1 MRRAGTWAI
10 IILVVG
16 GGLVAI
22 VGLIGAIMPAEDVA
36 VAQIFVPHPPES
48 VWLVITNYGQMSSW
62 NPQYVQSEL
71 LPPATNGHPRWRA
84 VLGQGYTVT
93 FEQTEADPPKRL
105 VNTIVD
111 QSLPFGGTITFSL
124 TPIDQGTALTL
135 TSRGEIHNPFIRFLA
150 FFVFKHKP
158 LVERAV
164 ASLKS
169 RVR

>member
-1 MRRAGTWAI
+1 MRKAGTWAI
-10 IILVVG
+10 IVLVVG

-22 VGLIGAIMPAEDVA
+22 VGFIGALMPEEDVA
-36 VAQIFVPHPPES
+36 VAQIFVPHPPEA
-48 VWLVITNYGQMSSW
+48 VWLVITNYGQLSSW
-62 NPQYVQSEL
+62 NPQYVRSEL
-71 LPPATNGHPRWRA
+71 LPPATNGRPRWRA
-84 VLGQGYTVT
+84 VVAQGYTVT

-111 QSLPFGGTITFSL
+111 QNLPFGGTITFSL
-124 TPIDQGTALTL
+124 TPLDQGTALTL
-135 TSRGEIHNPFIRFLA
+135 TSRGEIRNPFVRFFA